1 MSPSCVPGILP
12 SGALGEDGSPG
23 HQAERRS
30 VAGVEVWGP
39 DPEVDK
45 SARQGKGRRRSRWKL
60 KVGVKQEGVPGG
72 IPVLLEP
79 LSTLSF
85 PGNRE
90 ADVEAGV
97 GPRAGL

>member
-1 MSPSCVPGILP
+1 MEVRGP
-12 SGALGEDGSPG
+12 SPG
-23 HQAERRS
+23 
-30 VAGVEVWGP
+30 
-39 DPEVDK
+39 VDE
-45 SARQGKGRRRSRWKL
+45 STRLGKGRRRSRWKL

-72 IPVLLEP
+72 IPAPLEP

-90 ADVEAGV
+90 ADVEAGL

>member
-1 MSPSCVPGILP
+1 M
-12 SGALGEDGSPG
+12 
-23 HQAERRS
+23 
-30 VAGVEVWGP
+30 
-39 DPEVDK
+39 
-45 SARQGKGRRRSRWKL
+45 
-60 KVGVKQEGVPGG
+60 GVKQEGVPPGH
-72 IPVLLEP
+72 PSALEP